1 MFKKKDLPPAT
12 LSSEE
17 LDEILRN
24 HFDMTIV
31 RKRGIPKDFCERING
46 IPTVE
51 DDGTEV
57 CTVPVFKSNDTPD
70 VTILRRIKIEE
81 A

>member
-1 MFKKKDLPPAT
+1 
-12 LSSEE
+12 
-17 LDEILRN
+17 
-24 HFDMTIV
+24 MTIV

-51 DDGTEV
+51 EDGTEV